1 MQFLLFNMGLQRVRY
16 DWESELYCTGIEST
30 AVKKNG
36 IFFTLME
43 LIPWQENT
51 IATPIPFI

>member
-1 MQFLLFNMGLQRVRY
+1 MG
-16 DWESELYCTGIEST
+16 TGNT

-43 LIPWQENT
+43 LIPWQENIIKQIIT
-51 IATPIPFI
+51 RGRQT